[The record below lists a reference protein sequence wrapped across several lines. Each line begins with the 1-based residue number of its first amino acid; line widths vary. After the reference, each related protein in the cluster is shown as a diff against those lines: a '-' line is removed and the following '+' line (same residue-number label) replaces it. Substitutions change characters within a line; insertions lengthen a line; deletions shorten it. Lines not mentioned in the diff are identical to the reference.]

1 MISFLKQS
9 FLAPETLDVPMTL
22 SLRDDDF
29 SLPASVLGAP
39 VSALTLLSCGSLEQ
53 GQTVNFRYRVFFF
66 KTTTTTTRTTL
77 ALEKICLFS
86 FSSMAFFDCLCPS
99 GFWCGWRP

>member
-53 GQTVNFRYRVFFF
+53 GQTVNFRYRVFF
-66 KTTTTTTRTTL
+66 
-77 ALEKICLFS
+77 
-86 FSSMAFFDCLCPS
+86 
-99 GFWCGWRP
+99 